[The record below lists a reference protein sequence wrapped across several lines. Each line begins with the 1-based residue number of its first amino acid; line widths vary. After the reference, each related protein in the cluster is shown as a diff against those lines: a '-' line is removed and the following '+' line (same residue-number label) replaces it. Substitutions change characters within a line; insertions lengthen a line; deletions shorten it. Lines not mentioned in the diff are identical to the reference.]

1 MIRTGCRIFSDIRV
15 RGHGYAKAMNPIKV
29 FLVDDHAVVR
39 SGLRALLESKDNIEV
54 VGEAANGEKALELI
68 PGLSPH
74 IVLLDISMPGLNG
87 IEVAKRLKTA
97 LPNVRLIAL
106 SMHEDLEYVQ
116 GFLEVGGS
124 GYVPKSSLETQLLDA
139 IYAVSRGE
147 YYAPSKLLAEMAR
160 EMAAPNPYRN
170 AKLTE
175 RELDVVRQVA
185 QGRTYKEIARVL
197 NIGEKTVATYRERA
211 AEKLGIKSR
220 AELVRWALEHHLL
233 EPAPS

>member
-1 MIRTGCRIFSDIRV
+1 MNTLRI
-15 RGHGYAKAMNPIKV
+15 

-39 SGLRALLESKDNIEV
+39 SGLRALLESRDNILV

-68 PGLSPH
+68 PDAAPN

-87 IEVAKRLKTA
+87 IEVAKRIKTA
-97 LPNVRLIAL
+97 MPAVRLIAL

-116 GFLEVGGS
+116 GFLEAGGS
-124 GYVPKSSLETQLLDA
+124 GYVPKSSLEKQLLDA
-139 IYAVSRGE
+139 IYAVARGE
-147 YYAPSKLLAEMAR
+147 YYAPGNLLAQLAK

-175 RELDVVRQVA
+175 RELAVVRQVA

-197 NIGEKTVATYRERA
+197 EIGEKTVATYRERA

-233 EPAPS
+233 ETPA